1 MLIEFSV
8 TGLLKKLADYNQI
21 AILPVCSTG
30 GTNLECLTVK
40 RAMNS
45 KEIQRFSP
53 QNQLIQ
59 G

>member
-1 MLIEFSV
+1 MLIKFSV
-8 TGLLKKLADYNQI
+8 TSLLKKLADYDQT
-21 AILPVCSTG
+21 AILPVCSTR
-30 GTNLECLTVK
+30 GTSLEYLTVK

-45 KEIQRFSP
+45 KENQRFSP